1 MRIQAIHS
9 MRFKLI
15 VNFLVVCFLVGGTS
29 LFIGGQLLYNAVV
42 REAQSQVRL
51 ALNATRDVYDTQT
64 RYVNVALNITSL
76 GSGFRSAFFKRDIPD
91 LRSRLERLKQYAG
104 LDFVGLVTGDG
115 HLLCRTGPNAVPVPN
130 GPDPPVDNTIA
141 RYATNHREA
150 VAGTVVVSRESLLL
164 ENPALAERIQFY
176 STGPE
181 GREPACLAIAAAV
194 PVFENSQTGDPAG
207 ALYGGIV
214 LNQSSDLVDMA
225 RRSFF
230 LDELQQKADTPTV
243 TLFFDAVRVATNM
256 TDAKGMRLIGT
267 SAPEK
272 VRQEVLVLGKQI
284 ATRIRLADE
293 WHMAAYQPIEDIL
306 GRRVGMMGI
315 AVPESTYTGVQKK
328 IFVIFVLATCIGA
341 GIAILMGYLLARQI
355 MKPVHRLIRASQE
368 VSEGSLSPDIGA
380 ISRDPEIAIL
390 QKTFGH
396 MVESMKR
403 RRLESQDKIFQ
414 SEKQASVGRLAAGVA
429 HEINNPLTGVLT
441 YTHMLLR
448 RNDLADDI
456 RSDLKVI
463 AESTE
468 RVRKIVKG
476 LLDFSRQTRLD
487 PEPTEINR
495 LIEATIKLIENQAL
509 IKGVVINFRPGENI
523 PMLVIDRSQMQSVLL
538 NMIINA
544 LDASAPSD
552 TIEIATAMAR
562 SAGAP
567 HQNGVEITIADTGCG
582 IPPENMDKLF
592 DPFFST
598 KEVGKGT
605 GLGLSVSFG
614 IVKEHNGNIRVQ
626 SEVGAGSTFFIWLPV
641 EKTGQEK

>member
-9 MRFKLI
+9 TRFKLI

-29 LFIGGQLLYNAVV
+29 LFIGGHLLYNAVV
-42 REAQSQVRL
+42 REAESQVKL
-51 ALNATRDVYDTQT
+51 ALSATRDVYNTQI

-76 GSGFRSAFFKRDIPD
+76 GSGFRTAFFEHDIAD
-91 LRSRLERLKQYAG
+91 LRTRLERLKQHAG
-104 LDFVGLVTGDG
+104 LDFVGVVTATGQP
-115 HLLCRTGPNAVPVPN
+115 LCRTGPNAVPGTTEPALS
-130 GPDPPVDNTIA
+130 VDNTIA
-141 RYATNHREA
+141 RYVTSHKEA
-150 VAGTVVVSRESLLL
+150 VAGTVVLPRSFLHI
-164 ENPALAERIQFY
+164 ENPDLAERIQFY
-176 STGPE
+176 STGTE
-181 GREPACLAIAAAV
+181 GRDMACLAIAAAI
-194 PVFENSQTGDPAG
+194 PVFENTSSGEIAG

-214 LNQSSDLVDMA
+214 LNQSTDLVDMA
-225 RRSFF
+225 RKTFF
-230 LDELQQKADTPTV
+230 LDEIQKKIDAPTV
-243 TLFFDAVRVATNM
+243 TLFFDDVRVATNM
-256 TDAKGMRLIGT
+256 TDEKGLRAIGT
-267 SAPEK
+267 RAPET
-272 VRQEVLVLGKQI
+272 VRQDVLTMGKQI
-284 ATRIRLADE
+284 TTRLPLAGK

-328 IFVIFVLATCIGA
+328 IFFFFLLATCIGA
-341 GIAILMGYLLARQI
+341 CVAIGMGYLLAYQI
-355 MKPVHRLIRASQE
+355 MRPIHRLIKASQE
-368 VSEGSLSPDIGA
+368 VSEGSLAPDIGA

-390 QKTFGH
+390 QKTFQH
-396 MVESMKR
+396 MIEKMKQR
-403 RRLESQDKIFQ
+403 RMESQDKIFQ

-448 RNDLADDI
+448 RNDLADDV
-456 RSDLKVI
+456 RSDLTVI
-463 AESTE
+463 VESTE

-487 PEPTEINR
+487 PEATEINR
-495 LIEATIKLIENQAL
+495 LIEATVKLIENQAL
-509 IKGVVINFRPGENI
+509 IKGVAIHFHPGESL
-523 PMLVIDRSQMQSVLL
+523 PALVIDRSQMQSVLL

-544 LDASAPSD
+544 LDASEPSD

-567 HQNGVEITIADTGCG
+567 GRNGVEITVADTGCG
-582 IPPENMDKLF
+582 IPPENLDKLF

-626 SEVGAGSTFFIWLPV
+626 SEVGVGSTFFIWLPV
-641 EKTGQEK
+641 ETTGQEK